1 MNKPVSEKSKFIWNM
16 LGSLSN
22 ALATVVLSIS
32 VNRILG
38 GNSGGIFALA
48 YSNAQ
53 LMLTVG
59 EFEVR
64 NYQATDIEEKYT
76 FGQYFTFRIITCF
89 LTIPIVF
96 LYILGNHF
104 SLEEAIIVFVLV
116 MFKNVEAFADV
127 YAGRFQQKDRIDL
140 SGKLFFVRVV
150 VSTILFIVTL
160 SISKNLVL
168 ASIVMALTSF
178 FLFFIYDYHFVFVE
192 DKGFQ
197 FNSNRM
203 LALFKDALPLF
214 IGAFVMMYV
223 SNAPKYAIDTYYTN
237 DLQNIYNILFMPAS
251 VINLFSIFVFRPLLF
266 RMTMYWRDF
275 KLQQLTK
282 LILLMNVGILAVTGV
297 AMVVAWLLG
306 IPVLS
311 FLYAIDLD
319 EYKWDLVF
327 VMVAGGLSALM
338 TFGNNVLVVIRKQS
352 VLIPISIISF
362 VFSIVFVP
370 MIVNKYAV
378 RGAVIAYGMSI
389 GLIVILYTVVIVYSI
404 TKEKRN
410 GDNR

>member
-1 MNKPVSEKSKFIWNM
+1 MNEQVSEKSKFIWNM

-22 ALATVVLSIS
+22 ALATVVLSIC

-64 NYQATDIEEKYT
+64 NYQATDIHEKYK
-76 FGQYFTFRIITCF
+76 FSQYFTFRMITC
-89 LTIPIVF
+89 LATIPIV
-96 LYILGNHF
+96 LIYILNNRF
-104 SLEEAIIVFVLV
+104 SFDEAMIVFVLV
-116 MFKNVEAFADV
+116 MFKNVESFADV

-150 VSTILFIVTL
+150 VSTLLFIIVLMVTEDL
-160 SISKNLVL
+160 ML
-168 ASIVMALTSF
+168 ASVVMALTSF
-178 FLFFIYDYHFVFVE
+178 ALFFLYDYRFVFVE
-192 DKGFQ
+192 DKGVH
-197 FNSNRM
+197 FNFNRM
-203 LALFKDALPLF
+203 FDLFKDTLPLF
-214 IGAFVMMYV
+214 VGAFVMMYV
-223 SNAPKYAIDTYYTN
+223 SNAPKYAINTYYTN

-266 RMTMYWRDF
+266 RMTMYWREF
-275 KLQQLTK
+275 KLQQLTR
-282 LILLMNVGILAVTGV
+282 LILLISVGILAFTGV
-297 AMVVAWLLG
+297 AMIAAWLLG

-311 FLYAIDLD
+311 FLYAIDLNA
-319 EYKWDLVF
+319 YTWDLAL

-352 VLIPISIISF
+352 VLIPISVVSF
-362 VFSIVFVP
+362 VFSIILVP
-370 MIVNKYAV
+370 MIVDQYAV
-378 RGAVIAYGMSI
+378 RGAIIAYGMSI
-389 GLIVILYTVVIVYSI
+389 GLIVVLYMAVIVYVIS
-404 TKEKRN
+404 KSKRD
-410 GDNR
+410 GESK